1 MKKVLLFLAV
11 LVTSV
16 VTAQNDEEIKIIEEN
31 TGLSYEQAMKIY
43 VYKDFVKD
51 TGDALVVLDS
61 IHIKKG
67 DDIQIYLPTYD
78 KDFYFVEQKK
88 GLLNAAKIAGA
99 AAEVVGTGAVAV
111 GLGSGNISTLSKSLN
126 VLQKTS
132 AIKYGTDAIDKVDKL
147 PISKKAKRIAGKKM
161 EVLEWE
167 NDNGVHVITAQLG
180 KKKYLIELENA
191 YIIGEVKL

>member
-67 DDIQIYLPTYD
+67 DDIQIYLPTYG

>member
-11 LVTSV
+11 LVASV

-67 DDIQIYLPTYD
+67 DDIQIYLPTYG